1 MKKKNVNKLTIN
13 DLKEFYLQIPELIKK
28 DENKWIIELGLH
40 EKRNEILKKIIG
52 IKNSII

>member
-28 DENKWIIELGLH
+28 AENKWIIELGLD
-40 EKRNEILKKIIG
+40 EKRNEILKK
-52 IKNSII
+52 NNWN